1 MRKILRNFEQN
12 YLWDLFQN
20 NQWIN
25 KEEERREA
33 GKSVDGMIVATGQLK
48 TANED
53 MGAP

>member
-1 MRKILRNFEQN
+1 MRKILRNFEPN

-25 KEEERREA
+25 KEEECREA
-33 GKSVDGMIVATGQLK
+33 GKSVDGMIVATGQLR